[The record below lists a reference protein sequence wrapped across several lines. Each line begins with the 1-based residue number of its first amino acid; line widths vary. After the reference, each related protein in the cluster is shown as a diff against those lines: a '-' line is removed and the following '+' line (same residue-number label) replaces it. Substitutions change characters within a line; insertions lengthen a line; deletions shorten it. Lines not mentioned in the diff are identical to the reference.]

1 MFTKIAINYLRNRI
15 VKIDD
20 ENEFIRANAF
30 LNLIE
35 QFLTKNNSRIIRIRK
50 IDDNKIII
58 QWCRRTHGFFFYFF

>member
-15 VKIDD
+15 FKLD
-20 ENEFIRANAF
+20 ENEMMRANAF

-35 QFLTKNNSRIIRIRK
+35 QFLIKKTARVIRIKK

-58 QWCRRTHGFFFYFF
+58 E